1 MSGDFQGKPVVYL
14 DSSFVS
20 HWVGQDLDNPREAAW
35 HKASVA
41 CWRRMV
47 GKVSPVVSYH
57 VWTEIA
63 RGKDRDKAKARETAI
78 EALPAWAYTD
88 AAIALAGRLL
98 EAEAVRRKK
107 EDDALHIALA
117 AVGGADVLLSW
128 NFKDIVNGG
137 KLPLIQRVAEEA
149 GCRCPL
155 LVSPDKLPEDWP

>member
-1 MSGDFQGKPVVYL
+1 MTGAVQKKPVVYL

-35 HKASVA
+35 HRASVA
-41 CWRRMV
+41 CWRRLV

-63 RGKDRDKAKARETAI
+63 RGRDRDKANAREKAI
-78 EALPAWAYTD
+78 GALPTWAYTD
-88 AAIALAGRLL
+88 EAIAFAGRLL
-98 EAEAVRRKK
+98 AVEAVRRKK

-117 AVGGADVLLSW
+117 TVGGADVLLSW

-137 KLPLIQRVAEEA
+137 KLPLIQSVAKEA
-149 GCRCPL
+149 GYRCPL